1 MSFKYMLKNHL
12 YEMIY
17 FFLIYI
23 FSLFPMFL
31 IFLNLPDKVEH
42 KNLIMACI
50 LMTSIP
56 ASLYTEYSF
65 RKLGYSKHKSQ
76 GAFTFLALSSVLLL
90 LVNLDYK
97 LFGVIVNFLSGSVLF
112 ICFVV
117 SFTYLNSE
125 DCRLSK

>member
-1 MSFKYMLKNHL
+1 MSFKYMIKNHL

-31 IFLNLPDKVEH
+31 LFLNLPDKVEH
-42 KNLIMACI
+42 RNLIMACV
-50 LMTSIP
+50 LMSSIP

-65 RKLGYSKHKSQ
+65 RKLGFVKHKAQ
-76 GAFTFLALSSVLLL
+76 GIFTYIALTSVFLL

-97 LFGVIVNFLSGSVLF
+97 LFGNILNLSAASSLF
-112 ICFVV
+112 ICIVI

-125 DCRLSK
+125 DCSLSK